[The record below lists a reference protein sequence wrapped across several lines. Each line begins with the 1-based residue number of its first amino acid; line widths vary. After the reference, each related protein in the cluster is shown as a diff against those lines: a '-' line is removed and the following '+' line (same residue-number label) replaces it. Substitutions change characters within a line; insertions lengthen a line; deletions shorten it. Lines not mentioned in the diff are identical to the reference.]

1 MSRHGRGPRPVRSR
15 TSGLVLGIGVILL
28 GAVLLLDQVPALHQ
42 AHLLE
47 RLKPLWPLILVAVGA
62 VRIREGRRSAH
73 GWILVVLGLVLL
85 AKTLGHGAI
94 AALIWPAVLLC
105 CGIVLVRHSLRERR
119 LASGADRIEGE
130 PRGRF
135 APSPSPLG
143 LPHVMS
149 GGEAGPDTG
158 FAASEDSFTGT
169 AILTGI
175 KRRLGSQAFRGG
187 EITAICGGFD
197 LDLRQVRM
205 AGDQAR
211 LEVFLLFG
219 GGELRV
225 PEDWEVQLQATTIAG
240 GVSDKGAPAP
250 AGPGPRLVVTGL
262 ILFGGCEVRR

>member
-1 MSRHGRGPRPVRSR
+1 MSRHDRGPRPVRSR

-42 AHLLE
+42 VHLLE

-73 GWILVVLGLVLL
+73 GWILVALGLVLL

-119 LASGADRIEGE
+119 LASGPDITSGFEAGSGPGFE
-130 PRGRF
+130 P
-135 APSPSPLG
+135 
-143 LPHVMS
+143 
-149 GGEAGPDTG
+149 GPDTG

-219 GGELRV
+219 GGGLRV
-225 PEDWEVQLQATTIAG
+225 PEDWEVELQATTIAG

-250 AGPGPRLVVTGL
+250 AGPGPRPRLVITGL
-262 ILFGGCEVRR
+262 ILFGGCEVQR